1 MLFHLGGGE
10 GGIEHFF
17 AQFAAPMTAW
27 WHTLGAPELTSD
39 IRAAIIKEIREQ
51 TQSRSVQ
58 ELAAYRDK
66 ILLRLLSLRR
76 DEA

>member
-1 MLFHLGGGE
+1 
-10 GGIEHFF
+10 
-17 AQFAAPMTAW
+17 MTAW
-27 WHTLGAPELTSD
+27 WHTLGAPELSPD

-58 ELAAYRDK
+58 ELTACRDR
-66 ILLRLLSLRR
+66 ILLGLLSLRR